1 MSLKS
6 LMNKF
11 WAMLVFGI
19 VAIGLGILIFTHY
32 GSFVTIIMIAAGLGA
47 LGNGLYTLF
56 NIKKWHFDKSTKT
69 LAIVKGVVTTLLGL
83 AAVLV
88 PMFVAQ
94 TAITILVYA
103 FAIGLVFAAIV
114 SFQNAATAR
123 SFVPDA
129 PIDHFIF
136 EGVISLLVA
145 IILFTNP
152 TAVLSTFAKIVGI
165 LFVVAGIAA
174 IVWAFRLHSLAKNAT
189 VVEVKA
195 EVKDAD

>member
-6 LMNKF
+6 LTKKF
-11 WAMLVFGI
+11 WAMLVLG
-19 VAIGLGILIFTHY
+19 VLAIALGVLIFIY
-32 GSFVTIIMIAAGLGA
+32 CNSFVTIMMIAAGLGA
-47 LGNGLYTLF
+47 MSDGLYTLF
-56 NIKKWHFDKSTKT
+56 SIKRWHFDSTTKT
-69 LAIVKGVVTTLLGL
+69 LAIVKGLVTTLLGL

-103 FAIGLVFAAIV
+103 FAIGLVFSAVV

-123 SFVPDA
+123 TFLPGV

-136 EGVISLLVA
+136 EGVISILVA
-145 IILFTNP
+145 ILLFANP
-152 TAVLSTFAKIVGI
+152 TAVLTTFAKIIGI
-165 LFVVAGIAA
+165 IIAVAGVVSI
-174 IVWAFRLHSLAKNAT
+174 IWAFRLRKLAKNAT
-189 VVEVKA
+189 VIEVKA